1 MDAFAPSPLIS
12 SPANPILPKEGSPL
26 WEGVVE
32 KVVRA
37 RRALRGV
44 PAELGEHLDSHR
56 AELTG
61 YCSRMLGSHVEA
73 EDAVQETLIR
83 AWRGVD
89 RFEGRAALRT
99 WLYGIATNVCFDHL
113 RRGRRRAHPMD
124 LGPEGSADAL
134 LGPTRLAPATGSPA
148 FEATDPVDVAVSRE
162 EARLAVVTAVRRL
175 PPRQRAVLFL
185 RDVLRWRAKEVAQL
199 LGVTVPSVNSAL
211 QRARATLAA
220 KKVDDTDRTASL
232 DEADRALVTRF
243 ADAFERHDFDAIVAM
258 LCEDVT
264 GSRRPHQSRDRWRLG
279 AGHGWSPRIRRV
291 GRASGEVG
299 TPH

>member
-1 MDAFAPSPLIS
+1 M
-12 SPANPILPKEGSPL
+12 
-26 WEGVVE
+26 
-32 KVVRA
+32 RA

-83 AWRGVD
+83 AWRGFD

-99 WLYGIATNVCFDHL
+99 WLYSIAANVCFDHL
-113 RRGRRRAHPMD
+113 RSGRRRAHPID
-124 LGPEGSADAL
+124 LGPGGSADAL
-134 LGPTRLAPATGSPA
+134 LGPTRPAPATGAPVL
-148 FEATDPVDVAVSRE
+148 EATDPADVAVSRE
-162 EARLAVVTAVRRL
+162 AARLAVVAAVRRL
-175 PPRQRAVLFL
+175 PARQRAVLFL
-185 RDVLRWRAKEVAQL
+185 RDVLRWRAKEVANL
-199 LGVTVPSVNSAL
+199 LGVTVPSVNSAH

-220 KKVDDTDRTASL
+220 RNVDDTDRTASL
-232 DEADRALVTRF
+232 DDADRALAARL
-243 ADAFERHDFDAIVAM
+243 ADAFARHDFDAIVAT

-264 GSRRPHQSRDRWRLG
+264 GSRRAHQSRNRRRLG
-279 AGHGWSPRIRRV
+279 AGDCWSPRIRRV

-299 TPH
+299 TPP